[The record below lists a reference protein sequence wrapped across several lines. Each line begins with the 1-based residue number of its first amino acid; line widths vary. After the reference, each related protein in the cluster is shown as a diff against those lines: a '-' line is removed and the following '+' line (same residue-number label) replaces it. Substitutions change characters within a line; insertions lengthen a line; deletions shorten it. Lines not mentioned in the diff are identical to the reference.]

1 MTLAKPFKGGL
12 LLLLAGMPLRQ
23 FGADLTPLTAG
34 RHVHVVMLGH
44 GLLCDGKVQ
53 LRTPDQ
59 VTVRLRTTTAACGQR
74 GELLR
79 ISKEQATE
87 IAPEKRLTKGRIAAR
102 LLLGAAGIAA
112 LTAIPL
118 TGSDPENWLFLVNG
132 VLPGFIACGAWRV
145 VPERT
150 DYVVLMACPDSLHC
164 FSK

>member
-1 MTLAKPFKGGL
+1 
-12 LLLLAGMPLRQ
+12 
-23 FGADLTPLTAG
+23 
-34 RHVHVVMLGH
+34 MLGH

-59 VTVRLRTTTAACGQR
+59 VTIRLQTTTAECGQR

-79 ISKEQATE
+79 ISQKQAIE
-87 IAPEKRLTKGRIAAR
+87 IAPEKRLTKGRIAGR

-118 TGSDPENWLFLVNG
+118 TGSDPENWLFLANG
-132 VLPGFIACGAWRV
+132 GLPSVIAYTAWRV